1 MRFLVVL
8 VKSQSEN
15 MSHLQLHCTGKGHF
29 AAFLSSKGL
38 YMYCNIQP
46 QPYKLILTLALLTQ
60 RPNFC
65 IFLTCWCFF
74 FYDDNYHSILNMQ
87 PESPGGLLHSL
98 SMIYSKNIF
107 VYKLSGYQTQEIK
120 ETLERHLDIN

>member
-1 MRFLVVL
+1 MLV
-8 VKSQSEN
+8 
-15 MSHLQLHCTGKGHF
+15 
-29 AAFLSSKGL
+29 
-38 YMYCNIQP
+38 
-46 QPYKLILTLALLTQ
+46 
-60 RPNFC
+60 
-65 IFLTCWCFF
+65 FF